1 MIEEDMKFY
10 RLLTTLLL
18 VILFV
23 STSCSKESV
32 QTPSAGALTANSAF
46 NNLAARPFGR
56 HNLNAS
62 GFHILNE
69 FIKPDIRSRIDEE
82 PVGDSDSGYD
92 PSTVDPGASAEQAQ
106 TENAPESQNE
116 ESQPN
121 QADSGELNPAEP
133 QSDSFKFSWA
143 KKSFGDAI
151 KANPSTNGVIVL
163 YADEN
168 FYEVE
173 RLMGFI
179 EEGRGRIAFSS
190 GIGSERIQVV
200 FGGYRAVPQIELW
213 VLPDGVPMPEF
224 KTEARPKPNQSEN

>member
-1 MIEEDMKFY
+1 MKFY
-10 RLLTTLLL
+10 RLVTTLLL

-46 NNLAARPFGR
+46 NNLATRPFGR

-62 GFHILNE
+62 GYHILNE
-69 FIKPDIRSRIDEE
+69 FIKPDIRSRMDEE
-82 PVGDSDSGYD
+82 PVGDSDGGYD
-92 PSTVDPGASAEQAQ
+92 PSTVDPGASAEQTQ
-106 TENAPESQNE
+106 TENAPEGQNE
-116 ESQPN
+116 ESQ
-121 QADSGELNPAEP
+121 QAGTGESNPAEP

-151 KANPSTNGVIVL
+151 KASPSTNGVIVL

-168 FYEVE
+168 FYEVD
-173 RLMGFI
+173 RLMTFI
-179 EEGRGRIAFSS
+179 EEGRSRIAFSS

-200 FGGYRAVPQIELW
+200 FGGYRAVPQIEMW
-213 VLPDGVPMPEF
+213 VLPNGVPMPEF
-224 KTEARPKPNQSEN
+224 KTEDRPKPTQSEN